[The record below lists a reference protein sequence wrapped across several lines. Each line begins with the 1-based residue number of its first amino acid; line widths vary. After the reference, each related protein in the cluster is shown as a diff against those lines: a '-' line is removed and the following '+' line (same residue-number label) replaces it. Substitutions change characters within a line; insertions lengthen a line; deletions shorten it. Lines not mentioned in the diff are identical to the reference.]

1 MSIDNSNIDA
11 LAWLVLRVV
20 YAWMFLYPAV
30 GLIRDWKST
39 VQTTGLLFKWF
50 PGGFALGSLMLM
62 IFGSFSILLGF
73 YGQFAAVAFIGF
85 NLGGAIL
92 HYRLARI
99 LKQTHLSKEACAA
112 DRDALQ
118 GAIALGVVG
127 HVTSAEKN
135 FVLTAVALFFAMK
148 GTGPLSLVP
157 SSGVFSFVIL

>member
-1 MSIDNSNIDA
+1 MSIDNSNIDV

-39 VQTTGLLFKWF
+39 VQTTSLLFKWF
-50 PGGFALGSLMLM
+50 PGGFALGSLVIMV
-62 IFGSFSILLGF
+62 FGSFSILVGF

-85 NLGGAIL
+85 NLGGVVL
-92 HYRLARI
+92 HYRLARR

-112 DRDALQ
+112 DRDALE

-135 FVLTAVALFFAMK
+135 FVLAAVALFFAIE

-157 SSGVFSFVIL
+157 SSGVFSFIIL

>member
-1 MSIDNSNIDA
+1 
-11 LAWLVLRVV
+11 
-20 YAWMFLYPAV
+20 
-30 GLIRDWKST
+30 
-39 VQTTGLLFKWF
+39 
-50 PGGFALGSLMLM
+50 
-62 IFGSFSILLGF
+62 LGF

-99 LKQTHLSKEACAA
+99 LKQTHLSEEACAA